1 MRSSVD
7 SQKRPLDPGETLQAY
22 LASLRDDF
30 RRSLAESLRRSND
43 ADHGEHAEAANISA
57 AFEFVVDGSRQ
68 RR

>member
-1 MRSSVD
+1 MD
-7 SQKRPLDPGETLQAY
+7 SQTSSLDPGETLQAF

-30 RRSLAESLRRSND
+30 RRPLVEALRRSVESGRVGR
-43 ADHGEHAEAANISA
+43 ADVANVSA

>member
-1 MRSSVD
+1 MD
-7 SQKRPLDPGETLQAY
+7 SQTSSLDPGETLQAF

-30 RRSLAESLRRSND
+30 RRPLVEALRRSVESGRVGRPD
-43 ADHGEHAEAANISA
+43 VASVSA